1 MMDYVTIESFFS
13 NIKSKYRECALRIED
28 SKIYFED
35 NFRRIK
41 LEKFLG
47 VSLYFWSLVCFAFDP
62 KKLSVSR
69 NAIIRAIG
77 HYVFIIILV
86 FSCFWLLSFLLKPFV
101 KVYNVIDYK
110 NGCLTIELWLMGVRL
125 MTLDKFENKDF
136 CLIMNNVIPVSYNP
150 SGSRIN
156 NVKGVPLV
164 IDKRTDLYFLNEVL
178 LLHQNGKFIHLWL
191 GYSVES
197 YSNCIELVDFISN
210 MWKIRKLTCES
221 NSRFEIN
228 YNNKFYI
235 DKKTITFADGDN
247 YDTLFVIALIV
258 AFIIVFLLK

>member
-101 KVYNVIDYK
+101 KV
-110 NGCLTIELWLMGVRL
+110 
-125 MTLDKFENKDF
+125 
-136 CLIMNNVIPVSYNP
+136 
-150 SGSRIN
+150 
-156 NVKGVPLV
+156 
-164 IDKRTDLYFLNEVL
+164 
-178 LLHQNGKFIHLWL
+178 
-191 GYSVES
+191 
-197 YSNCIELVDFISN
+197 
-210 MWKIRKLTCES
+210 
-221 NSRFEIN
+221 
-228 YNNKFYI
+228 
-235 DKKTITFADGDN
+235 
-247 YDTLFVIALIV
+247 
-258 AFIIVFLLK
+258 